1 MSPKLILSVIFVGIE
16 LVFLGGCASRENFSQ
31 QQESYLLEA
40 AARIPA
46 AVQTLPGVLK
56 IRHCRAVAPFDGQYF
71 LYRTRTGQFQ
81 QDYYK
86 LFLTPPNEQI
96 VEHLRQGLSASGLL
110 TNVLPAASAMPPDY
124 TLEPHL
130 LAIYCDFSDANNPK
144 TVLKMHFVLLKNDPS
159 CHCSTI
165 VFENTYESIK
175 SMHGQTGQDIILS
188 FNDNLSDLLSTL
200 MSDIARKA
208 K

>member
-1 MSPKLILSVIFVGIE
+1 MSSKLILSAILTG
-16 LVFLGGCASRENFSQ
+16 LVFTCGCASRENFSQ

-40 AARIPA
+40 TARIPA

-71 LYRTRTGQFQ
+71 LYRTKTGQYQ

-96 VEHLRQGLSASGLL
+96 VEQLREGLSASGLF
-110 TNVLPAASAMPPDY
+110 TNVLPASSAMPPDY

-130 LAIYCDFSDANNPK
+130 LAIYCDFSDADNPK
-144 TVLKMHFVLLKNDPS
+144 TVLKMHFVLLKTDKS

-175 SMHGQTGQDIILS
+175 SMPGRTGQDIILS
-188 FNDNLSDLLSTL
+188 FNDNLGDLLSTL
-200 MSDIARKA
+200 MSDIARKV